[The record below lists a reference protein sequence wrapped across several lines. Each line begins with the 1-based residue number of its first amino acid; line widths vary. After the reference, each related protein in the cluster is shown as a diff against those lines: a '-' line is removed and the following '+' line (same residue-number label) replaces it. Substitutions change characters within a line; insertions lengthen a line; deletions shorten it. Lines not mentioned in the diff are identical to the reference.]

1 LHSVCLTNDDGP
13 YSQGLLKLADKLSE
27 VVNLTVI
34 VPENQRSATGKSLT
48 LNRPLRV
55 NKSTRVNGYN
65 LITHDGTPADSVIL
79 ATYFMDNIDLV
90 VSGINAG
97 GNIGCQSML
106 TSGTVGAAFEAA
118 IKRIPAI
125 AVSMEANPSDWF
137 NPNGSNREFDAAC
150 DKIQRLA
157 LKVLEEGLP
166 DGIDA
171 LNLSLPCEVTM
182 ETKIE
187 VARPTRIRMTNKVD
201 CRIDPH
207 GREYYWFQGIEQSGN
222 QGDDVQIVLDNQQ
235 IALSPIIIE
244 TVNDSDLDKIR
255 QFTKI

>member
-1 LHSVCLTNDDGP
+1 MYSVCLTNDDGP
-13 YSQGLLKLADKLSE
+13 HSQGLLKLADKLSE

-79 ATYFMDNIDLV
+79 ATHFMEKIDLV

-97 GNIGCQSML
+97 GNIGYQSMF

-118 IKRIPAI
+118 IKGIPAI
-125 AVSMEANPSDWF
+125 ATSMEASPADWF
-137 NPNGSNREFDAAC
+137 NPSGSNREFDAAC

-157 LKVLEEGLP
+157 MKVLKEGLP
-166 DGIDA
+166 EGIDA
-171 LNLSLPCEVTM
+171 LNLNLPCDVT
-182 ETKIE
+182 EKTKIV
-187 VARPTRIRMTNKVD
+187 VALPTRIRMTNEVD
-201 CRIDPH
+201 QRVDPH
-207 GREYYWFQGIEQSGN
+207 GREYYWFKGIEQCGN
-222 QGDDVQIVLDNQQ
+222 QGDDVQIVLDDQQ

-244 TVNDSDLDKIR
+244 TVRKADLDKIR
-255 QFTKI
+255 YLTEI